1 MSKPDFAA
9 LVALAILSIALA
21 GLAFSFGGMDL
32 GVYYAAARVTLQG
45 GNPYDYQQLAPQIVS
60 SAGRL
65 NNPYYYAPWFTWMVA
80 PLALF
85 SYNIARA
92 LWAAINFVLWFWS
105 LFNLSA
111 LVEYPRLGWRKWG
124 MWLLVTFVFAWSTWG
139 AEQVGILILF
149 LFTLILLFIRR
160 ENWTAVGMCLAV
172 VLFKPNI
179 TALPAGMIAL
189 WLLLRRKTWKPI
201 LFMFGTVAA
210 LMVISL
216 IITPGWYVPLFDA
229 DKIQGLSYTLDETG
243 GLEVA
248 RYTTTLTDWLAA
260 YGVGESQSNG
270 IYGFVILLG
279 AVIVLLGLRYSAS
292 ALEFLALAILVNFMA
307 IPYALFYDYPPLTI
321 TLFYGNFLLL
331 KSPSLRRARY
341 AANAFIVAALFV
353 GDIIP
358 YRYWITIIL
367 LLLVGVG
374 YFASWRNNRPL
385 KV

>member
-21 GLAFSFGGMDL
+21 GLAFSFGGMDF

-105 LFNLSA
+105 LSNLSA
-111 LVEYPRLGWRKWG
+111 LVEYPRPGWRKWG
-124 MWLLVTFVFAWSTWG
+124 IWLLVTFVFAWSTWG

-331 KSPSLRRARY
+331 KSPSLRWARY
-341 AANAFIVAALFV
+341 AANSFIVAALFV